1 MSSLLVGDTFFSSS
15 FSEILPPPTSLRPS
29 ITAWKKCNH
38 VNISGRNSTCIIRFQ
53 GESATFFQS
62 QICLQWSMIIEGEWY
77 DHWGMSMVP
86 KCKWWSYLVHCIVIA
101 LAQSLRKWFMP
112 SLDLQKDAFVEQ
124 MCRIWTIVERK
135 RKVCLTSLSGDSCR
149 LLCRPPSSLS
159 RSRSFQSPYSRS
171 CSSSNLSL
179 GRDDQSD
186 GNQTKATQ
194 SIRMQAKDITHY
206 LSPKNLSTFIKVK
219 MTCSVHAESDPDLF
233 ALPPI
238 SPWSCFL
245 LKSRKIMA
253 TDANFDRK

>member
-1 MSSLLVGDTFFSSS
+1 M
-15 FSEILPPPTSLRPS
+15 
-29 ITAWKKCNH
+29 
-38 VNISGRNSTCIIRFQ
+38 
-53 GESATFFQS
+53 
-62 QICLQWSMIIEGEWY
+62 
-77 DHWGMSMVP
+77 
-86 KCKWWSYLVHCIVIA
+86 
-101 LAQSLRKWFMP
+101 
-112 SLDLQKDAFVEQ
+112 
-124 MCRIWTIVERK
+124 ERK

-149 LLCRPPSSLS
+149 FLWRPPSSLS

-186 GNQTKATQ
+186 GNQTKAKKQTQ

>member
-1 MSSLLVGDTFFSSS
+1 M
-15 FSEILPPPTSLRPS
+15 
-29 ITAWKKCNH
+29 
-38 VNISGRNSTCIIRFQ
+38 
-53 GESATFFQS
+53 
-62 QICLQWSMIIEGEWY
+62 
-77 DHWGMSMVP
+77 
-86 KCKWWSYLVHCIVIA
+86 
-101 LAQSLRKWFMP
+101 
-112 SLDLQKDAFVEQ
+112 
-124 MCRIWTIVERK
+124 ERK
-135 RKVCLTSLSGDSCR
+135 RKVCLTSGDSCR
-149 LLCRPPSSLS
+149 FLCRPPSSLS

-179 GRDDQSD
+179 GRDQSD
-186 GNQTKATQ
+186 GNQTKAKKHTQ

>member
-15 FSEILPPPTSLRPS
+15 FSEIIPPPTSLRPS

-38 VNISGRNSTCIIRFQ
+38 VNISGQNSTCIIRSQ

-62 QICLQWSMIIEGEWY
+62 QICLQWSMIIAGEWY

-86 KCKWWSYLVHCIVIA
+86 KNVSYVTTYLVHCIVIA

-149 LLCRPPSSLS
+149 FLWRPPSSLS
-159 RSRSFQSPYSRS
+159 LRRSFQSPYSRS

-179 GRDDQSD
+179 GRDQSD

-194 SIRMQAKDITHY
+194 SIRMQAKDITHC
-206 LSPKNLSTFIKVK
+206 LSPKNLSTFIKVN
-219 MTCSVHAESDPDLF
+219 L
-233 ALPPI
+233 
-238 SPWSCFL
+238 
-245 LKSRKIMA
+245 
-253 TDANFDRK
+253 

>member
-15 FSEILPPPTSLRPS
+15 FSEIIPPPTSLRPS

-38 VNISGRNSTCIIRFQ
+38 VNISGQNSTCIIRSQ

-62 QICLQWSMIIEGEWY
+62 QICLQWSMIIAGEWY

-149 LLCRPPSSLS
+149 FLWRPPSSLS
-159 RSRSFQSPYSRS
+159 LSRSFQSPYSRS

-179 GRDDQSD
+179 GRDQSD
-186 GNQTKATQ
+186 GNQTKAKKHTQ
-194 SIRMQAKDITHY
+194 SIRMQVKDITHC
-206 LSPKNLSTFIKVK
+206 LSPKNLSTY
-219 MTCSVHAESDPDLF
+219 H
-233 ALPPI
+233 
-238 SPWSCFL
+238 
-245 LKSRKIMA
+245 KS
-253 TDANFDRK
+253 